1 MVALLIGQ
9 YWFRAG
15 YWENRSWY
23 DWLSFSS
30 PILKPLSL
38 FSCRADWDWDTSVS
52 WTTVV
57 SNTHTTHA
65 AQCQKIAYTMSHHPL
80 PWIRD
85 NKAVSDRKQ
94 SRLTEVKKGWFK
106 KNRVNPLCKPSRN
119 RIYSK
124 IRRRDRQIYFST
136 KWQKTRPAF
145 CWNTRI
151 MVKFSCSTSICTLYT
166 NAVLSKGRLAVE
178 ENVFLYFCPFRHLNF
193 TQIRQWHKIWD
204 AW

>member
-1 MVALLIGQ
+1 MTGWASPARFSNLSVC
-9 YWFRAG
+9 FPAG
-15 YWENRSWY
+15 PTGTETPVWAEPLWY
-23 DWLSFSS
+23 Q
-30 PILKPLSL
+30 
-38 FSCRADWDWDTSVS
+38 
-52 WTTVV
+52 
-57 SNTHTTHA
+57 THTTHA

-85 NKAVSDRKQ
+85 NRAVSDRKQ
-94 SRLTEVKKGWFK
+94 SRLTEVKKGIFK

-124 IRRRDRQIYFST
+124 IRRRDRRIYFST

-151 MVKFSCSTSICTLYT
+151 MVKSSCSTSICTLYT

-178 ENVFLYFCPFRHLNF
+178 ENVFIYFCPFRHLKF
-193 TQIRQWHKIWD
+193 I
-204 AW
+204 